1 MTDFAKDIQERFD
14 FAAYHIMSK
23 WEHEPDGMI
32 DETTIRDTTDA
43 EQRMIDLFEKLR
55 DTVDQIPAP
64 MIERTLELR
73 DFVGPE
79 QFEQALCAAIR
90 GIGVTFAPN
99 DASDFV
105 KMLDLSLSFLQLA

>member
-1 MTDFAKDIQERFD
+1 MIDLAKDLQERFD

-23 WEHEPDGMI
+23 WEYEPDGMI
-32 DETTIRDTTDA
+32 DERTIRDTTDS

-55 DTVDQIPAP
+55 DTVDQIPVP
-64 MIERTLELR
+64 MIARTLELR
-73 DFVGPE
+73 EFVGPE
-79 QFEQALCAAIR
+79 QFEQALCAAMR

-105 KMLDLSLSFLQLA
+105 KMLDLSLSFLKAA